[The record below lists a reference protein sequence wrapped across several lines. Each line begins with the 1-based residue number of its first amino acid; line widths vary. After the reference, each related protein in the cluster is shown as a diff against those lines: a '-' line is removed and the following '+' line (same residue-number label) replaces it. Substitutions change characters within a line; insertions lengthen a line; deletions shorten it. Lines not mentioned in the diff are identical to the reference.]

1 VSATVFAFPA
11 VRHTP
16 VKRSGNRATTTIP
29 MPPKASPCRF
39 TAEARNAL
47 NGLSYA
53 LPHWRVDFVA
63 QDDGGEWA
71 TLTEILGID
80 APFLLH
86 GANDPAF
93 IVCAESDGGLLVRD
107 KDFVALETFA
117 TPYTLVTALRRLL

>member
-1 VSATVFAFPA
+1 MFAFPV
-11 VRHTP
+11 VRPTP
-16 VKRSGNRATTTIP
+16 AKRSGNRATTTIP
-29 MPPKASPCRF
+29 TSPCRF

-47 NGLSYA
+47 NSLSYA

-80 APFLLH
+80 APFSLN

-93 IVCAESDGGLLVRD
+93 IVCAEGDGGLLVRD

-117 TPYTLVTALRRLL
+117 TPYALVTALRRLL

>member
-1 VSATVFAFPA
+1 LNKPEIT
-11 VRHTP
+11 
-16 VKRSGNRATTTIP
+16 
-29 MPPKASPCRF
+29 SPSLFHHFRDG
-39 TAEARNAL
+39 T
-47 NGLSYA
+47 
-53 LPHWRVDFVA
+53 

-117 TPYTLVTALRRLL
+117 TPYALVTALRRLL